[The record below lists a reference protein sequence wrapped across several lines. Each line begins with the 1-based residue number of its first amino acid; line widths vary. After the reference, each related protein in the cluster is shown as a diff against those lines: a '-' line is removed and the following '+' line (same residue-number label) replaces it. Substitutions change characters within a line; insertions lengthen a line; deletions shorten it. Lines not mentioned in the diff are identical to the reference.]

1 MASELAVLFRNLLNL
16 RQYRAGR
23 GNRLPWRMRI
33 PYFRNL
39 VRHAAL
45 DGWPGGYIQRSDGR
59 LAYVPSHVDVT
70 AGHRLFKPVLD
81 IGIIDTMCRPGDCVL
96 DIGANVGDWAM
107 PFALRVGPS
116 GRVLAFEPVPYL
128 AESVAKTARV
138 NRQDW
143 VEVHQLALSDRDG
156 SSDFSVERG
165 NSGGSRLGQAA
176 GDFSFISVAMRRL
189 DSLLAE
195 RPDVDRIDFIKIDVE
210 GHELGV
216 LRGATATLAR
226 FRPTLVLECGQ
237 ETADDRKALRDLLVG
252 LDYDIIGPLV
262 PGGIVE
268 AQWQH
273 FADQAGPLAGLGLCN
288 YLFIPK

>member
-1 MASELAVLFRNLLNL
+1 MASELATLMRNLFNL
-16 RQYRAGR
+16 RQYRAAR
-23 GNRLPWRMRI
+23 IRKLPWRMRI

-81 IGIIDTMCRPGDCVL
+81 IDIIDAMCRPGDCVL

-107 PFALRVGPS
+107 PFALRVGPT
-116 GRVLAFEPVPYL
+116 GCVLAFEPVPYL
-128 AESVAKTARV
+128 AETVAKTARV

-143 VEVHQLALSDRDG
+143 VEVHQLALSDCDG
-156 SSDFSVERG
+156 SSEFSVESG
-165 NSGGSRLGQAA
+165 NSGGSRLGRAA
-176 GDFSFISVAMRRL
+176 GDFAVIAVATRRL

-195 RPDVDRIDFIKIDVE
+195 RPDIDRIDFIKIDVE

-226 FRPTLVLECGQ
+226 FRPPLLLECGM
-237 ETADDRKALRDLLVG
+237 ESADERQALRDLLVG
-252 LDYDIIGPLV
+252 LDYDIIGPIV

-268 AQWQH
+268 AQWHDYPNQT
-273 FADQAGPLAGLGLCN
+273 GPLAGLGLCN
-288 YLFIPK
+288 YLFMPK